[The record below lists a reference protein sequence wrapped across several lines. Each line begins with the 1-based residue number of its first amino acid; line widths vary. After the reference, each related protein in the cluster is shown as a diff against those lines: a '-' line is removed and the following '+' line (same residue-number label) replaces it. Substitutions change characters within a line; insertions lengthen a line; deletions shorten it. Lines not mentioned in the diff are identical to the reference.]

1 MAALA
6 LGVLLVAITYE
17 GYDILHARSA
27 TFAVLTMTQLWHSF
41 LSRSQ
46 TQSIFVTGVLGNK
59 WLIGAF
65 FLSTTLLVLSIYV
78 PGFNDLI
85 ELYPLNGYDW
95 IKVLASIIVHT
106 AVMELIKACLRLR
119 ARLNGKKKKASIF
132 YEDV

>member
-1 MAALA
+1 VALVLIAVANAIDIRDRIDWQQMAHWR
-6 LGVLLVAITYE
+6 V
-17 GYDILHARSA
+17 
-27 TFAVLTMTQLWHSF
+27 
-41 LSRSQ
+41 
-46 TQSIFVTGVLGNK
+46 
-59 WLIGAF
+59 F

-95 IKVLASIIVHT
+95 IAVVASMIVHT

-119 ARLNGKKKKASIF
+119 ARLLGKKKKPSIF